1 MSTEPVDSATGTA
14 EATAMGGETA
24 TDARISEPPSTLK
37 EFFSY
42 MGPAWV
48 FTASQIGGGEA
59 LSVPVG
65 GAYLGMNAI
74 WLIPLIT
81 FTKIFGQ
88 YYLVRYGVMSGETFL
103 DALYRQPKWLK
114 WIFYYVFLGGLVY
127 AIGLSGHLGE
137 TAGAAQTLV
146 PVGSVGALNGTGFWM
161 IATVLLGLGVVL
173 LRSYGLIEKIST
185 VLLWVFLIMIAS
197 VSLLTADQWAGGLA
211 SGLIPTVPGYVDG
224 LGVGGLAFVATMF
237 GWIGA
242 GFGPTVSYVWF
253 AKDKVMGM
261 FEPKANG
268 VEISKE
274 DLTDEEIKRLK
285 GWGDIV
291 LWQNI
296 VSSVI
301 LAVFS
306 FFMWTAAAA
315 TLHGTEIV
323 ESGDLGGFEVIPQ
336 MATIFTSVYG
346 EWSAGIFLLSVMAAL
361 FSTLIGPLY
370 GMSRLW
376 EDAFAVHGF
385 FDKYDITRDTVF
397 RSTVVLFAIIPL
409 ALNLVIEAPLF
420 LFALSGII
428 FAPAVGL
435 MYLAA
440 LYMSYTDIDQP
451 GLAPLRPWAVALAL
465 FAAAALIGTAAYQ
478 IYPTILDLIG

>member
-1 MSTEPVDSATGTA
+1 MSTESVEST
-14 EATAMGGETA
+14 ET
-24 TDARISEPPSTLK
+24 RISEPPSDLK

-114 WIFYYVFLGGLVY
+114 WVFYYVFLGGLVY

-137 TAGAAQTLV
+137 TAGAAQTMV
-146 PVGSVGALNGTGFWM
+146 PIGSVGALNGTGFWM
-161 IATVLLGLGVVL
+161 IATVLLGLGIVL
-173 LRSYGLIEKIST
+173 LRSYDLIEKLST
-185 VLLWVFLIMIAS
+185 VLLWVFLVMIAF
-197 VSLLTADQWAGGLA
+197 VSILTADQWAGGLA

-296 VSSVI
+296 VSSII

-346 EWSAGIFLLSVMAAL
+346 EWSASIFLLSVMAAL

-376 EDAFAVHGF
+376 EDAFAVHGL

-397 RSTVVLFAIIPL
+397 RLVVVLFAIIPL
-409 ALNLVIEAPLF
+409 ALNLIIEAPLF

-465 FAAAALIGTAAYQ
+465 FAATALIGTAAYQ
-478 IYPTILDLIG
+478 IYPTILNLIG

>member
-1 MSTEPVDSATGTA
+1 MSTERVDAAS
-14 EATAMGGETA
+14 E
-24 TDARISEPPSTLK
+24 ARISEPPSSLR

-65 GAYLGMNAI
+65 GAYLGMQAI

-88 YYLVRYGVMSGETFL
+88 YYLVRYGVMSGNTFL
-103 DALYRQPKWLK
+103 NALYDQPRWLK
-114 WIFYYVFLGGLVY
+114 WIFYYVFLGGIVY

-137 TAGAAQTLV
+137 TAGAAQNLV
-146 PVGSVGALNGTGFWM
+146 PIGAVGGLNGTGFWM
-161 IATVLLGLGVVL
+161 IATVVVGLGIVL
-173 LRSYGLIEKIST
+173 LRSYELIEKLST
-185 VLLWVFLIMIAS
+185 VLLWVFLALIAF
-197 VSLLTADQWAGGLA
+197 VSLFTADQWVGGLA
-211 SGLIPTVPGYVDG
+211 SGLVPTVPGYVDG

-268 VEISKE
+268 ADIDKS
-274 DLTDEEIKRLK
+274 DLSDEEIERLK
-285 GWGDIV
+285 GWGDMV
-291 LWQNI
+291 LWQNMI
-296 VSSVI
+296 SSVI

-323 ESGDLGGFEVIPQ
+323 ESGELGGFEVIPQ
-336 MATIFTSVYG
+336 MATIFTTVYG
-346 EWSAGIFLLSVMAAL
+346 EWSAAVFLLSVMAAL

-376 EDAFAVHGF
+376 EDAFAIHGVF
-385 FDKYDITRDTVF
+385 ENYEITRETVF
-397 RSTVVLFAIIPL
+397 RLTVVLFALIPL
-409 ALNLVIEAPLF
+409 GLNLVFEAPLF
-420 LFALSGII
+420 LFAISGIL

-451 GLAPLRPWAVALAL
+451 GLAPIRPWAVALAL
-465 FAAAALIGTAAYQ
+465 FAAVALIGTAAYEVL
-478 IYPTILDLIG
+478 PTVRSLVG

>member
-1 MSTEPVDSATGTA
+1 MSTETESGTEAVAGFGGA
-14 EATAMGGETA
+14 ELSQTEDGH
-24 TDARISEPPSTLK
+24 RISEPPESIRG
-37 EFFSY
+37 FFEH

-59 LSVPVG
+59 LSVPIG
-65 GAYLGMNAI
+65 GAYLGMEAI

-103 DALYRQPKWLK
+103 GTLYEQRPWLR

-137 TAGAAQTLV
+137 TAGAAQEML
-146 PVGSVGALNGTGFWM
+146 PLAGAAGLDGTAFWM
-161 IATVLLGLGVVL
+161 IATTLIGIGIVL
-173 LRSYGLIEKIST
+173 LRSYELVEKLST
-185 VLLWVFLIMIAS
+185 GLLWIFLIMIAAA
-197 VSLLTADQWAGGLA
+197 SLMTADRWVGDLGAGLT
-211 SGLIPTVPGYVDG
+211 PTVPGYVDG
-224 LGVGGLAFVATMF
+224 LGVGGFAFVMTMF

-261 FEPKANG
+261 FEPKARG
-268 VEISKE
+268 YDITKE
-274 DLTDEEIKRLK
+274 DLTTEEISRLK
-285 GWGDIV
+285 GWGEIV
-291 LWQNI
+291 FLQNI
-296 VSSVI
+296 FAS
-301 LAVFS
+301 LLLGTFS

-315 TLHGTEIV
+315 TLHEQGIRP
-323 ESGDLGGFEVIPQ
+323 DGFDVVPE
-336 MATIFTSVYG
+336 MAGIFTQVYG
-346 EWSAGIFLLSVMAAL
+346 EWAAWIFLITVMAAL

-376 EDAFAVHGF
+376 EDAFAIHGAF
-385 FDKYDITRDTVF
+385 ERFDITRASVF
-397 RSTVVLFAIIPL
+397 RGTVVFFAAVPL

-420 LFALSGII
+420 LFALSGIL
-428 FAPAVGL
+428 FAPAIGL

-440 LYMSYTDIDQP
+440 LYMSYKEVDLPELHPRRT
-451 GLAPLRPWAVALAL
+451 WAVAIAI
-465 FAAAALIGTAAYQ
+465 FAAIALITSGLFEA
-478 IYPTILDLIG
+478 L

>member
-1 MSTEPVDSATGTA
+1 VSETVDATE
-14 EATAMGGETA
+14 
-24 TDARISEPPSTLK
+24 ARISEPPQTLK

-65 GAYLGMNAI
+65 GAYLGMQAI

-103 DALYRQPKWLK
+103 EALYDQPAWLK

-137 TAGAAQTLV
+137 TAGAAQTII
-146 PVGSVGALNGTGFWM
+146 PISSVGGLNGTGFWM
-161 IATVLLGLGVVL
+161 IATVLLGLGIVL
-173 LRSYGLIEKIST
+173 LRSYDLIEKVST
-185 VLLWVFLIMIAS
+185 VLLWVFLVMIAFAS
-197 VSLLTADQWAGGLA
+197 ILTAGQWIGGLA
-211 SGLIPTVPGYVDG
+211 SGLVPSVPGYVDG

-268 VEISKE
+268 TDISKE

-315 TLHGTEIV
+315 TLHGTELV
-323 ESGDLGGFEVIPQ
+323 ESGELGGFEVIPQ
-336 MATIFTSVYG
+336 MATIFTNVYG
-346 EWSAGIFLLSVMAAL
+346 EWSATIFLLSVMAAL

-376 EDAFAVHGF
+376 EDAFAVHGLF
-385 FDKYDITRDTVF
+385 ENFDITRDTVF
-397 RSTVVLFAIIPL
+397 RLTVVLFALIPL
-409 ALNLVIEAPLF
+409 GLNLVFEAPLF
-420 LFALSGII
+420 LFALSGIM

-465 FAAAALIGTAAYQ
+465 FAAVALIGTALYN
-478 IYPTILDLIG
+478 IYPTIMGFLG

>member
-1 MSTEPVDSATGTA
+1 VGTETGTGTDAATGLA
-14 EATAMGGETA
+14 EGAAV
-24 TDARISEPPSTLK
+24 TDDGYLISEPPETLRG
-37 EFFSY
+37 FFDY

-65 GAYLGMNAI
+65 GAYLGMEAI

-88 YYLVRYGVMSGETFL
+88 YYLVRYGVMSGDTFL
-103 DALYRQPKWLK
+103 DALYDQPAWLR
-114 WIFYYVFLGGLVY
+114 WIFYYVFLGGIVY

-137 TAGAAQTLV
+137 TAGAAQNLL
-146 PVGSVGALNGTGFWM
+146 PVSAIGGLNGTGFWM
-161 IATVLLGLGVVL
+161 VVTVLAGLGIVL
-173 LRSYGLIEKIST
+173 LRSYDLIERIAT
-185 VLLWVFLIMIAS
+185 VLLWVFLLLIAAVS
-197 VSLLTADQWAGGLA
+197 VLTVGDWVGGLTT
-211 SGLIPTVPGYVDG
+211 GLVPTVPGYVNG
-224 LGVGGLAFVATMF
+224 LGVGGIAFVATMF

-261 FEPKANG
+261 FEPQDKG
-268 VEISKE
+268 FDVSRE
-274 DLTDEEIKRLK
+274 DLSEEEIERLK
-285 GWGDIV
+285 GWSDIV

-296 VSSVI
+296 VSSI
-301 LAVFS
+301 LLGVFS

-315 TLHGTEIV
+315 TLHGTSVV
-323 ESGDLGGFEVIPQ
+323 ESGNLGGFEVIPQ

-346 EWSAGIFLLSVMAAL
+346 DWSAIVFLLSVMAAL

-376 EDAFAVHGF
+376 EDAFAIHGLF
-385 FDKYDITRDTVF
+385 ERTQISRETVF
-397 RSTVVLFAIIPL
+397 RATVVFFAVIPL

-420 LFALSGII
+420 LFSISGIL

-440 LYMSYTDIDQP
+440 LYMSYDTVALPELKPQ
-451 GLAPLRPWAVALAL
+451 RTWAVGVAL
-465 FAAAALIGTAAYQ
+465 FAAAALIGTAAWN
-478 IYPTILDLIG
+478 ILG

>member
-1 MSTEPVDSATGTA
+1 VSTVDAT
-14 EATAMGGETA
+14 EN
-24 TDARISEPPSTLK
+24 RISEPPETLRG
-37 EFFSY
+37 FFEY

-65 GAYLGMNAI
+65 GAYLGMQAI

-103 DALYRQPKWLK
+103 EALFDQPAWLK

-137 TAGAAQTLV
+137 TAGAAQNLV
-146 PVGSVGALNGTGFWM
+146 PVSSIGGLNGTGFWM
-161 IATVLLGLGVVL
+161 IATVILGLGIVL
-173 LRSYGLIEKIST
+173 LRSYDLIEKIATS
-185 VLLWVFLIMIAS
+185 LLWVFLILIAF
-197 VSLLTADQWAGGLA
+197 VSILTAGDWVGGLA
-211 SGLIPTVPGYVDG
+211 SGLVPTVPGYVNG
-224 LGVGGLAFVATMF
+224 LGVGGIAFVATMF

-261 FEPKANG
+261 FEPQANG

-274 DLTDEEIKRLK
+274 DLTDEELKRLQ

-296 VSSVI
+296 VSSV
-301 LAVFS
+301 LLGVFS

-323 ESGDLGGFEVIPQ
+323 ESGELGGFEVIPQ

-346 EWSAGIFLLSVMAAL
+346 EWSAVVFLLSVMAAL

-376 EDAFAVHGF
+376 EDAFAIHGLF
-385 FDKYDITRDTVF
+385 ERTNITRETVF
-397 RSTVVLFAIIPL
+397 RLTVVLFAIIPL
-409 ALNLVIEAPLF
+409 ALNLAIEAPLF
-420 LFALSGII
+420 LFSISGIL
-428 FAPAVGL
+428 FAPAIGL
-435 MYLAA
+435 MYFAA
-440 LYMSYTDIDQP
+440 LYLSFGDLEMSELRPQRMWAV
-451 GLAPLRPWAVALAL
+451 GLAVFAAVALIA
-465 FAAAALIGTAAYQ
+465 TAAWN
-478 IYPTILDLIG
+478 IVG

>member
-1 MSTEPVDSATGTA
+1 MGT
-14 EATAMGGETA
+14 ETA
-24 TDARISEPPSTLK
+24 GGAAELRISEPPETLK
-37 EFFSY
+37 GFFDY

-59 LSVPVG
+59 LSVPLG
-65 GAYLGMNAI
+65 GAYLGMEGI

-88 YYLVRYGVMSGETFL
+88 YYLVRYGVMSGDTFL
-103 DALYRQPKWLK
+103 DALYEKAWWLK
-114 WIFYYVFLGGLVY
+114 WIVYYVFLGGIVY

-137 TAGAAQTLV
+137 TGGAFQQLV
-146 PVGSVGALNGTGFWM
+146 PVSVEFWM
-161 IATVLLGLGVVL
+161 IVTVILGLLIVL
-173 LRSYGLIEKIST
+173 TKSYALLERVTT
-185 VLLWVFLIMIAS
+185 VLLWVFLVMIAI
-197 VSLLTADQWAGGLA
+197 VSLATVGTWGDGIVQAFV
-211 SGLIPTVPGYVDG
+211 PKVPGQVAG
-224 LGVGGLAFVATMF
+224 LGVGGWAFIATMF

-261 FEPKANG
+261 HEPQENG
-268 VEISKE
+268 ENITKE
-274 DLTDEEIKRLK
+274 DLTSEEISNLQ

-296 VSSVI
+296 ISSVI

-315 TLHGTEIV
+315 TLHVQGVQPE
-323 ESGDLGGFEVIPQ
+323 GFTVIPQ
-336 MATIFTSVYG
+336 MASIFTSVYG
-346 EWSAGIFLLSVMAAL
+346 EWSAIIFLVSVMFAL

-376 EDAFAVHGF
+376 EDTFALHGL
-385 FDKYDITRDTVF
+385 FDKYDIGRDTMF
-397 RSTVVLFAIIPL
+397 RATVLFLVAIPL
-409 ALNLVIEAPLF
+409 SLNLVIGQPMI
-420 LFALSGII
+420 LFAISGIL
-428 FAPAVGL
+428 FAPAIGL

-440 LYMSYTDIDQP
+440 IYMSYTD
-451 GLAPLRPWAVALAL
+451 LELTALRPTRTWAVLLAV
-465 FAAAALIGTAAYQ
+465 FAAVAMIVSGFHEVL
-478 IYPTILDLIG
+478 